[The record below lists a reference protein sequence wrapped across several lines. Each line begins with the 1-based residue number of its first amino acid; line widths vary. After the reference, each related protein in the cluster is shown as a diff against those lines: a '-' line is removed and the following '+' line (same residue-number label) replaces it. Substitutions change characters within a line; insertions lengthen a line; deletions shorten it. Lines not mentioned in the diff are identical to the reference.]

1 MNELMDQ
8 FLNVPKDLDCQPGL
22 TDRVTYQGSRQEEQV
37 LYLYFDMNYTAMK
50 ADREILCR
58 AALTRTLTQIEGIDY
73 INIYCG
79 DQPLMDRQGNP
90 VGMLTSTDFIMNT
103 SNVNAYE
110 KTELTLYFADE
121 TGNRLVPEKREVVH
135 NINTSLEQLIV
146 EQLIAGPGQEGHNPT
161 LPSDCK
167 ILSLSVTDNV
177 CYINFD
183 SAFANTT
190 LAVNE
195 YIPIYSIVD
204 SLSEMTTVTKVQ
216 IMING
221 SQDVMFRDVVSLNT
235 TFERSQNYIDGESQR
250 AGPGEAQEHCRRR
263 ESRRETR
270 KIRQEI
276 RKETQPNMKRPLVV
290 LAAGYVLGEVL
301 ALQVNT
307 AVDIGVLA
315 WLCAAAAGI
324 LWLLDTGRGVLRLSA
339 PKEKMQGRSNRKHRV
354 LLLFL
359 VCLLA
364 GASVGLARGRQE
376 KGILDREESAAR
388 TMDGARILV
397 RGEIKKAEQKEDAIT
412 LILEEVTAEA
422 GRRTGKF
429 RRVVVYAENGAK
441 GKNGSGLR

>member
-1 MNELMDQ
+1 MKESDI
-8 FLNVPKDLDCQPGL
+8 FIEVDCFQKNKAGNIVCGDSYMSQKLKEEDRIISVLSDGL
-22 TDRVTYQGSRQEEQV
+22 GSGIKASV
-37 LYLYFDMNYTAMK
+37 LSAMTATMAMNYTAMK
-50 ADREILCR
+50 AEREILCR

-90 VGMLTSTDFIMNT
+90 VGMLSSTDFIMNT

-135 NINTSLEQLIV
+135 NINTSLEQLVV
-146 EQLIAGPGQEGHNPT
+146 EQLIAGPGQEGHYPT

-235 TFERSQNYIDGESQR
+235 TFERSQNYIDGEN
-250 AGPGEAQEHCRRR
+250 E
-263 ESRRETR
+263 
-270 KIRQEI
+270 
-276 RKETQPNMKRPLVV
+276 
-290 LAAGYVLGEVL
+290 
-301 ALQVNT
+301 
-307 AVDIGVLA
+307 
-315 WLCAAAAGI
+315 
-324 LWLLDTGRGVLRLSA
+324 
-339 PKEKMQGRSNRKHRV
+339 
-354 LLLFL
+354 
-359 VCLLA
+359 
-364 GASVGLARGRQE
+364 
-376 KGILDREESAAR
+376 
-388 TMDGARILV
+388 
-397 RGEIKKAEQKEDAIT
+397 
-412 LILEEVTAEA
+412 
-422 GRRTGKF
+422 
-429 RRVVVYAENGAK
+429 
-441 GKNGSGLR
+441 

>member
-1 MNELMDQ
+1 MCQRIWTASRPDGPGNLPGEPPGGTGAVSVLRHELHSHEGGTGDS
-8 FLNVPKDLDCQPGL
+8 LPGSPHQ
-22 TDRVTYQGSRQEEQV
+22 D
-37 LYLYFDMNYTAMK
+37 
-50 ADREILCR
+50 
-58 AALTRTLTQIEGIDY
+58 LTQIEGIDY

-90 VGMLTSTDFIMNT
+90 VGMLSATDFIMNT

-135 NINTSLEQLIV
+135 NINTSLEQLVV

-235 TFERSQNYIDGESQR
+235 TFERSQNYIDG
-250 AGPGEAQEHCRRR
+250 
-263 ESRRETR
+263 
-270 KIRQEI
+270 
-276 RKETQPNMKRPLVV
+276 
-290 LAAGYVLGEVL
+290 
-301 ALQVNT
+301 
-307 AVDIGVLA
+307 
-315 WLCAAAAGI
+315 
-324 LWLLDTGRGVLRLSA
+324 
-339 PKEKMQGRSNRKHRV
+339 
-354 LLLFL
+354 
-359 VCLLA
+359 
-364 GASVGLARGRQE
+364 
-376 KGILDREESAAR
+376 
-388 TMDGARILV
+388 
-397 RGEIKKAEQKEDAIT
+397 
-412 LILEEVTAEA
+412 
-422 GRRTGKF
+422 
-429 RRVVVYAENGAK
+429 
-441 GKNGSGLR
+441 KNE

>member
-1 MNELMDQ
+1 MSRHTGSRHTGSRHTGSRRTGSRHAMGIHAVRRLILPLMAVVFLLSGCWEGESPASNPSEGRYLIYYLNASITKLVPQEYETETKDKGELVNELMDQ

-50 ADREILCR
+50 AEREILCR

-90 VGMLTSTDFIMNT
+90 VGMLSATDFIMNT

-135 NINTSLEQLIV
+135 NINTSLEQLVV

-161 LPSDCK
+161 LPPDCK

-235 TFERSQNYIDGESQR
+235 TFERSQNYIDG
-250 AGPGEAQEHCRRR
+250 
-263 ESRRETR
+263 
-270 KIRQEI
+270 
-276 RKETQPNMKRPLVV
+276 
-290 LAAGYVLGEVL
+290 
-301 ALQVNT
+301 
-307 AVDIGVLA
+307 
-315 WLCAAAAGI
+315 
-324 LWLLDTGRGVLRLSA
+324 
-339 PKEKMQGRSNRKHRV
+339 
-354 LLLFL
+354 
-359 VCLLA
+359 
-364 GASVGLARGRQE
+364 
-376 KGILDREESAAR
+376 
-388 TMDGARILV
+388 
-397 RGEIKKAEQKEDAIT
+397 
-412 LILEEVTAEA
+412 
-422 GRRTGKF
+422 
-429 RRVVVYAENGAK
+429 
-441 GKNGSGLR
+441 KNE

>member
-1 MNELMDQ
+1 MGERVYKKKGRMKESDI
-8 FLNVPKDLDCQPGL
+8 FIEVDCFQKNKAGNIVCGDSYMSQKLKEEDRIISVLSDGL
-22 TDRVTYQGSRQEEQV
+22 GSGIKASV
-37 LYLYFDMNYTAMK
+37 LSAMTATMAMNYTAMK
-50 ADREILCR
+50 AEREILCR

-90 VGMLTSTDFIMNT
+90 VGMLSATDFIMNT

-135 NINTSLEQLIV
+135 NINTSLEQLVV

-235 TFERSQNYIDGESQR
+235 TFERSQNYIDG
-250 AGPGEAQEHCRRR
+250 
-263 ESRRETR
+263 
-270 KIRQEI
+270 
-276 RKETQPNMKRPLVV
+276 
-290 LAAGYVLGEVL
+290 
-301 ALQVNT
+301 
-307 AVDIGVLA
+307 
-315 WLCAAAAGI
+315 
-324 LWLLDTGRGVLRLSA
+324 
-339 PKEKMQGRSNRKHRV
+339 
-354 LLLFL
+354 
-359 VCLLA
+359 
-364 GASVGLARGRQE
+364 
-376 KGILDREESAAR
+376 
-388 TMDGARILV
+388 
-397 RGEIKKAEQKEDAIT
+397 
-412 LILEEVTAEA
+412 
-422 GRRTGKF
+422 
-429 RRVVVYAENGAK
+429 
-441 GKNGSGLR
+441 KNE